1 MPPEA
6 QGGRVTY
13 DTSLDAFSFGHL
25 SLFTIIQEPIRLLP
39 STYCN
44 DSTGEV
50 HTRREEERR
59 LQSVKAAE
67 ELLSKNHSLLVLIK
81 QCLRNNPEQRPD
93 TGEMLTRLQ
102 DIIIPDSDR
111 SFSDAPTDGASITN
125 EEYSNE
131 ILKSSEDGDLKKF
144 RDIVETQKVDVHSCH
159 DPTDNHSTP
168 LHKASL
174 CGHLDIVEYLVE
186 EQQCD
191 LECMDQSGKTP
202 LHCAAKGG
210 RLNVAEYLITRK
222 AARMCRDLCGRTPLH
237 FACKHSKLELVKYL
251 MCLPHVINDCPE
263 SQNGSTPLH
272 LAAEFGTE
280 DIVRFMIDE
289 QKLDKN
295 CKNRKGNTLIH
306 QAAYGGKLGILKY
319 LINEKDSNPEA
330 EGWRKRTPLHD
341 ACKMGRLEVAEYL
354 LKEHKVNPACR
365 DEKNATPLHMA
376 ARSGHLAV
384 VQLLVEY
391 YMCNPCVVTCNGET
405 PSDYAQREGHKDIH
419 EYLSTK
425 IDVIATVEL
434 EITPGKH
441 LYHHWEG
448 YGLELYI
455 PEDALQPDSHSSSL
469 PVMKIQACL
478 GGCHTLLSNR
488 DLVSGVYQ
496 IKFPCT
502 FVKPVQLRI
511 QHYVR
516 TENTHTL
523 SFVTANSTC
532 GVLPYQFKTLKGG
545 KFYGNEGTIEI
556 TEFCRIGVNAAKE
569 EPTVYM
575 LKLYHLPKL
584 TAKLSWT
591 THIAITVNAD
601 LHITHLN
608 KQYISKNA
616 EPGPYMVVEFADQ
629 NGEISFD
636 IPREGI
642 TKGNGWSVTPIS
654 VSKLQQSLV
663 DKCTKN
669 MGEIPS
675 YQLQVTWSGTK
686 PPPDILCHGIHV
698 KGIQQKDEYL
708 TLMRDIEYK
717 KTLQSADGPGHTTS
731 KPTKKG
737 SNSAD
742 KTAFRN

>member
-1 MPPEA
+1 VA
-6 QGGRVTY
+6 
-13 DTSLDAFSFGHL
+13 
-25 SLFTIIQEPIRLLP
+25 RLEKVIP
-39 STYCN
+39 SN
-44 DSTGEV
+44 D
-50 HTRREEERR
+50 
-59 LQSVKAAE
+59 
-67 ELLSKNHSLLVLIK
+67 KNSSA
-81 QCLRNNPEQRPD
+81 
-93 TGEMLTRLQ
+93 T
-102 DIIIPDSDR
+102 
-111 SFSDAPTDGASITN
+111 PTDEGDTAVYIKET
-125 EEYSNE
+125 
-131 ILKSSEDGDLKKF
+131 LKVSEDGDLKTF
-144 RDIVETQKVDVHSCH
+144 MDVVETQNVDVHSCC
-159 DPTDNHSTP
+159 DPTDDYSTP

-174 CGHLDIVEYLVE
+174 NGHLDIVEYLVK

-191 LECMDQSGKTP
+191 VDSKDQSEKTP
-202 LHCAAKGG
+202 LHYAAKGG
-210 RLNVAEYLITRK
+210 KQNVAEYLIKRK
-222 AARMCRDLCGRTPLH
+222 AAILCRDSRGRTPLY
-237 FACKHSKLELVKYL
+237 FACKYGKIEVVKYL
-251 MCLPHVINDCPE
+251 MEFPDVISSCPE
-263 SQNGSTPLH
+263 NQNGSTLLH

-280 DIVRFMIDE
+280 ELVRFMIDE
-289 QKLDKN
+289 YKFDSNKPN
-295 CKNRKGNTLIH
+295 IKGNTPLH
-306 QAAYGGKLGILKY
+306 QAAYGGKLGTLKY
-319 LINEKDSNPEA
+319 LINDKHSNPEA
-330 EGWRKRTPLHD
+330 EGWRKRTPLHE
-341 ACKMGRLEVAEYL
+341 ACKMGRIEVAEYL

-376 ARSGHLAV
+376 ALNGHLAV
-384 VQLLVEY
+384 VKLLVEDFQ
-391 YMCNPCVVTCNGET
+391 CNPCVVSRNGET
-405 PSDYAQREGHKDIH
+405 PSDCANREGHGHKDVYD
-419 EYLSTK
+419 YLLTKMDIIDST
-425 IDVIATVEL
+425 EL
-434 EITPGKH
+434 KVTPGKPFY
-441 LYHHWEG
+441 YHWKG

-455 PEDALQPDSHSSSL
+455 PEDALQPEPDIASL
-469 PVMKIQACL
+469 PLKIQACL